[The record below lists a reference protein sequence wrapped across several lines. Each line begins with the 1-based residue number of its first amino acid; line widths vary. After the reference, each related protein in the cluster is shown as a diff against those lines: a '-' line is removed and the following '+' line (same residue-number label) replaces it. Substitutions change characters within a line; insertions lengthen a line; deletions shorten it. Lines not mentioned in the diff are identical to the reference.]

1 LKSGK
6 RYINKRTKE
15 FEMTKN
21 MSAGHAVTGW
31 CDARHVHDGR
41 HDHTRQPT
49 CRNFISDAAHTARLM
64 TEAREHDRKV
74 QHRYPGWSDQPSEG
88 MRRRDEP
95 DYRNRLHRF

>member
-1 LKSGK
+1 
-6 RYINKRTKE
+6 
-15 FEMTKN
+15 MTKN

-31 CDARHVHDGR
+31 CDDRHVHDGR

-88 MRRRDEP
+88 MRRGASPVLRTAGSGKRTNTQPGEVIP
-95 DYRNRLHRF
+95 GVST